1 MKNIRRCKMKMRVLL
16 IALALS
22 LSSVAVHAGEAP
34 GLATAEL
41 MNPEGRVVGIA
52 VITESPEVG
61 VRITLNA
68 YGLPPGPHGFHIHA
82 VGKCEPPDFKSAAG
96 HFNPY
101 GRKHGLRNP
110 EGNHAG
116 DLLNLMVD
124 PDGTA
129 AALRTAPATLGP
141 GKGSLM
147 EADGTAIVIH
157 RGPDDY
163 MTDPAGEAGPRI
175 ACGVIRAVR

>member
-1 MKNIRRCKMKMRVLL
+1 MKMHVLS
-16 IALALS
+16 IAAALFFALGAAS
-22 LSSVAVHAGEAP
+22 AEEAP
-34 GLATAEL
+34 RLAKAKL
-41 MNPEGRVVGIA
+41 INPEGRVVGIA
-52 VITESPEVG
+52 AITESPEVG

-68 YGLPPGPHGFHIHA
+68 YGLPPGAHGFHIHA

-110 EGNHAG
+110 EGSHAG

-129 AALRTAPATLGP
+129 AALRTAPVTLGP

-147 EADGTAIVIH
+147 GAEGTAIVIH
-157 RGPDDY
+157 AGPDDY

-175 ACGVIRAVR
+175 ACGVIKEVR